1 MLQVLGMI
9 ASGLPLANRI
19 QLFLFSSPV
28 PRPTLSTDAWGPSH
42 GAAATAGLGVQMT
55 LVTMA
60 GDPKDPAFHPSLSTR
75 SHS

>member
-42 GAAATAGLGVQMT
+42 GAAAAAGLGVQSPDDP
-55 LVTMA
+55 
-60 GDPKDPAFHPSLSTR
+60 GDHGW
-75 SHS
+75 